1 MDLVYAN
8 VSGVGGNLLISSH
21 CTYSCGTYET
31 SSEEGEVTRMSVF
44 GNDRTMENI
53 RVTVVVGS
61 DGSDDSVVK
70 L

>member
-1 MDLVYAN
+1 MAVAHH
-8 VSGVGGNLLISSH
+8 SER
-21 CTYSCGTYET
+21 TYET
-31 SSEEGEVTRMSVF
+31 SSEEGEVTRLSVLE
-44 GNDRTMENI
+44 NDRTMENI